1 MAAQRRR
8 STAASRQGARSTAG
22 SAPPR
27 TADGR
32 CAESRD
38 ASSRARVRVRVRVRV
53 KLGLRLGFGFA
64 LGLGLGLGLGL
75 RERKC
80 SQRCDRLIIEQ
91 AKTLVLGASS
101 SLAFLNQYP
110 LLRIV
115 ELSITVMMVSCGE
128 KSRIWS
134 LK

>member
-38 ASSRARVRVRVRVRV
+38 ASSRVRVRVRLRLRVRSYV
-53 KLGLRLGFGFA
+53 LCGDVRHHDTRDLVRLATGLRLG
-64 LGLGLGLGLGL
+64 LGWLGIG
-75 RERKC
+75 C
-80 SQRCDRLIIEQ
+80 
-91 AKTLVLGASS
+91 VAS
-101 SLAFLNQYP
+101 P
-110 LLRIV
+110 
-115 ELSITVMMVSCGE
+115 
-128 KSRIWS
+128 
-134 LK
+134 

>member
-38 ASSRARVRVRVRVRV
+38 ASSRVRVRVRLRLRVEVRV
-53 KLGLRLGFGFA
+53 GVRVGVRTGIRVGIGVRVRAGARVSDDLPRAIGPIEEGHRAADLRGVLGLA
-64 LGLGLGLGLGL
+64 VGLVTP
-75 RERKC
+75 EVE
-80 SQRCDRLIIEQ
+80 DRN
-91 AKTLVLGASS
+91 VPVRG
-101 SLAFLNQYP
+101 
-110 LLRIV
+110 
-115 ELSITVMMVSCGE
+115 
-128 KSRIWS
+128 
-134 LK
+134 

>member
-38 ASSRARVRVRVRVRV
+38 ASSRARVRVRVRVRFRV
-53 KLGLRLGFGFA
+53 RVRVRHWVRHRVRDLAAKRLA
-64 LGLGLGLGLGL
+64 
-75 RERKC
+75 
-80 SQRCDRLIIEQ
+80 
-91 AKTLVLGASS
+91 
-101 SLAFLNQYP
+101 
-110 LLRIV
+110 
-115 ELSITVMMVSCGE
+115 TV
-128 KSRIWS
+128 R
-134 LK
+134 

>member
-38 ASSRARVRVRVRVRV
+38 ASSRVRVRVRLRLRVEVRVGVRVRFRVRVRVRVRV
-53 KLGLRLGFGFA
+53 TVRVRVRVRVRVSEARLVKPRADHAGGGAAQCGGDVERGEGAA
-64 LGLGLGLGLGL
+64 LQGQG
-75 RERKC
+75 
-80 SQRCDRLIIEQ
+80 
-91 AKTLVLGASS
+91 
-101 SLAFLNQYP
+101 
-110 LLRIV
+110 
-115 ELSITVMMVSCGE
+115 
-128 KSRIWS
+128 
-134 LK
+134 